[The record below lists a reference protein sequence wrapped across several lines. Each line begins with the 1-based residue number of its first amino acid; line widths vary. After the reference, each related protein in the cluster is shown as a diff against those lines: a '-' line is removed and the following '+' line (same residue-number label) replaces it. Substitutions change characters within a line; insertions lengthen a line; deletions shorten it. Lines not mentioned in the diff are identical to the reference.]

1 VSSAP
6 TIRPRTAP
14 ACATTFTSPISC
26 RHIAGRWRICVRAV
40 ARSRSIA
47 GTAAVSPCLKSST
60 RSSASPGSTSRS
72 SSPLDGWEIPRASWR
87 LPTAPARCSNGS
99 RISTTWK
106 RSCATRWH
114 GSASFCRA
122 PGDICSHR
130 FPLEKRSGLGKNG
143 SAAVVAPPHGRG
155 MLKSYFQRLFADPD
169 SAAAL
174 VRRLLLEQ
182 AAGQW
187 RRYALA
193 FALMGVAA
201 ASTALGAYLVGD
213 VINQAYVHKNLP
225 GIIVL
230 ALVTAVIFMI
240 KGVATYGQAVM
251 LARIGNRIIAD
262 NQRRMFA
269 KLLEHNVGFFA
280 DRHSSEFMARLTT
293 GAAAASQVLNLVITS
308 FGRDLLSLV
317 GLFAVM
323 AVQDPVLSTLSI
335 IVVPPAML
343 LLRKM
348 IRRIKTIAHHQFTGS
363 ARILEILQ
371 EALQGMRIL
380 KAFTLEDA
388 MRERFNSRV
397 ADLENESNKW
407 ARVAYRSGPLMEALG
422 GFAIAGALVYG
433 GFRVI
438 ETGATPGQFF
448 SFLAAFML
456 AYEPAKR
463 LARLNLDLNSGLV
476 GVRILFEVIDH
487 PPTEPADAGKPP
499 LKLSQARVEFANV
512 QFAYRP
518 GERVIKNLSFVA
530 DPGKVTALVGA
541 SGGGKSTIFNLML
554 RFYEANG
561 GAIDIDGQN
570 IAAVSRRSLRSQIA
584 YVGQDVFLFRGSVRE
599 NIALGRA
606 GASANGIIAAAKAA
620 YAHDFITA
628 FPRGY
633 DTPVG
638 EHGVQLAGGER
649 QRIAIARALL
659 KDASLIL
666 LDEATASLDS
676 ESERQV
682 QGAIEHL
689 CQGRTTIVIAHR
701 LHTVVDADRI
711 FVIEDGTVVE
721 AGRHD
726 ELLRRGGRYT
736 SFYRLQL
743 REQQPPPVA
752 IASSA

>member
-1 VSSAP
+1 M
-6 TIRPRTAP
+6 
-14 ACATTFTSPISC
+14 F
-26 RHIAGRWRICVRAV
+26 
-40 ARSRSIA
+40 
-47 GTAAVSPCLKSST
+47 
-60 RSSASPGSTSRS
+60 
-72 SSPLDGWEIPRASWR
+72 
-87 LPTAPARCSNGS
+87 
-99 RISTTWK
+99 
-106 RSCATRWH
+106 
-114 GSASFCRA
+114 
-122 PGDICSHR
+122 
-130 FPLEKRSGLGKNG
+130 
-143 SAAVVAPPHGRG
+143 
-155 MLKSYFQRLFADPD
+155 KSYLQRLFADPTG
-169 SAAAL
+169 APAL
-174 VRRLLLEQ
+174 VRRLLTEQ

-193 FALMGVAA
+193 FALMGIAA

-225 GIIVL
+225 GIVVL

-240 KGVATYGQAVM
+240 KGIATYGQAVM
-251 LARIGNRIIAD
+251 LARIGNRVIAE
-262 NQRRMFA
+262 NQQRMFA
-269 KLLEHNVGFFA
+269 KLLHHNVGFFS
-280 DRHSSEFMARLTT
+280 DRHSSEFMARLNT
-293 GAAAASQVLNLVITS
+293 GAAAASQVLNLLITA

-317 GLFAVM
+317 GLLAVM

-343 LLRKM
+343 ILRKM

-363 ARILEILQ
+363 ARILETLQ
-371 EALQGMRIL
+371 ETLQGIRIL
-380 KAFTLEDA
+380 KAFNLEDA
-388 MRERFNSRV
+388 MSARFNSRV
-397 ADLENESNKW
+397 AELENESNKW

-422 GFAIAGALVYG
+422 GFAIAGALIYG

-476 GVRILFEVIDH
+476 GVRILFDVIDH
-487 PPTEPADAGKPP
+487 PSTEPDDADKPP
-499 LKLSQARVEFANV
+499 LRLSSARVEFANV

-518 GERVIKNLSFVA
+518 GERVIRNLSFVA
-530 DPGKVTALVGA
+530 EPGKVSALVGP
-541 SGGGKSTIFNLML
+541 SGGGKSTILNLML
-554 RFYEANG
+554 RLYEVDG
-561 GAIDIDGQN
+561 GTIVIDGQN
-570 IAAVSRRSLRSQIA
+570 IAAVSRRSLRGQIA

-599 NIALGRA
+599 NIALGRL
-606 GASANGIIAAAKAA
+606 GATEAEIVAAARAA
-620 YAHDFITA
+620 YAHDFIMA

-638 EHGVQLAGGER
+638 EHGLQLAGGER

-659 KDASLIL
+659 KDAPLIL

-701 LHTVVDADRI
+701 LHTVVDAHRI
-711 FVIEDGTVVE
+711 FVIEDGAVVE
-721 AGRHD
+721 SGRHD

-743 REQQPPPVA
+743 REQEPSVPPVA